1 MKLCTY
7 LYVLKLTNTKNWFYL
22 KENYHKETEQPA
34 TPIIYLTVDNN
45 YFIWLCQE
53 GFLKLQWLLL
63 DLNCRCTKP
72 CR

>member
-45 YFIWLCQE
+45 YFIWLCQDKIATL
-53 GFLKLQWLLL
+53 FYKTSRFKR
-63 DLNCRCTKP
+63 D
-72 CR
+72 